1 MQTRYV
7 VQINSSFMHQ
17 LIINACISYLYISVH
32 ATGVNSL
39 GNESQIRNCEASSPL
54 SCEKDWKNGYWTV
67 RLSSIAHI
75 RSLRW
80 ALELIPVVISQRCTE
95 VSEFKGELWLAR
107 YTIPTRCNSP
117 WSTRNWQDFV
127 YQRISQETAQKPG
140 NYQPYFEPRRWVVPM
155 DDDESSYKLYY
166 SHWRLW
172 PLSHCQRRRW
182 RSGRNRWWRQWR
194 KKEENEEEQEEKKHA
209 WLYLWSWFVKRIG
222 WYQYSWRLM

>member
-95 VSEFKGELWLAR
+95 VSEFKGELWLAPIYHID
-107 YTIPTRCNSP
+107 YTEFITWMYCW
-117 WSTRNWQDFV
+117 WS
-127 YQRISQETAQKPG
+127 RISIYKMRTFLLFLAACSLVLFFSLRWAAFSGLFSSSSNRSAFRFSRVCAMSRRTWWYVTK
-140 NYQPYFEPRRWVVPM
+140 NVEPSLFSRILNTSFP
-155 DDDESSYKLYY
+155 SCIS
-166 SHWRLW
+166 
-172 PLSHCQRRRW
+172 C
-182 RSGRNRWWRQWR
+182 SGRI
-194 KKEENEEEQEEKKHA
+194 K
-209 WLYLWSWFVKRIG
+209 
-222 WYQYSWRLM
+222 